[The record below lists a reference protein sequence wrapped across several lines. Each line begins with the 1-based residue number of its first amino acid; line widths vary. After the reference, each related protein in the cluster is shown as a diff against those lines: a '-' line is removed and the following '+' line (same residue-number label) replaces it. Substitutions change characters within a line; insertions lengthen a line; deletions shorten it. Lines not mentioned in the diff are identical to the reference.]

1 MKILCQSNED
11 GDTDEN
17 EENAKNDEDNH
28 PGRPEHHD
36 IGNEQKS
43 RQLTLV
49 SRLQNGKPLSR
60 ICFEHSLGACK
71 AQS

>member
-28 PGRPEHHD
+28 PGGPEHHN
-36 IGNEQKS
+36 IGNEQ
-43 RQLTLV
+43 
-49 SRLQNGKPLSR
+49 
-60 ICFEHSLGACK
+60 
-71 AQS
+71 